1 MAGGRLSQASGGAVE
16 FAGGQGAGRLLVRGL
31 EEGVESVAQGLEPEL
46 GQGAVEFVPQSAQ
59 GVEVAVRG
67 GLMEGCRVLGEFFG
81 QGVKQALHAGGF
93 IGKEDVERGGWG
105 WGR

>member
-31 EEGVESVAQGLEPEL
+31 EEGVESVAQGLEAEL
-46 GQGAVEFVPQSAQ
+46 GQGTVEFVPQGPQ

-67 GLMEGCRVLGEFFG
+67 GLMEDRRMLGEFFG
-81 QGVKQALHAGGF
+81 QRVEQALHSGGF
-93 IGKEDVERGGWG
+93 MGKEDVERGGWG
-105 WGR
+105 WGW